1 MAPGRRRQA
10 PRRSAYLRA
19 KNSHEASR
27 QDKVCLVT
35 GGARGLGLAAAE
47 ALLAQGGKVTITDRD
62 AAAGEAEAARLAK
75 AGHKVRFRVQD
86 VTSEADWSK
95 TLDAVAADWGPLDVL
110 VNNAGIAALADV
122 EKESLER
129 WRKTLAVNLDGVFL
143 GTQAAIARMKG
154 RGGSIVNIASI
165 EGLVGEPLIPAYN
178 ASKGGVRMFTKSSA
192 IHCARAG
199 YNIRINSVCPGF
211 AETQMVGAAVASL
224 PPEQAK
230 VFVERTLA
238 RIPLG
243 RFARPEEIARAV
255 LFLASDEASYITGS
269 DLVVDGGMTA

>member
-1 MAPGRRRQA
+1 MKRV
-10 PRRSAYLRA
+10 
-19 KNSHEASR
+19 

-35 GGARGLGLAAAE
+35 GAARGLGLAAVE
-47 ALLAQGGKVTITDRD
+47 ALLQEGARVMLTDVD
-62 AAAGEAEAARLAK
+62 SAAGEAEKTRLARL
-75 AGHKVRFRVQD
+75 GFEVRFMVQD
-86 VTSEADWSK
+86 VTS
-95 TLDAVAADWGPLDVL
+95 AAQWNEVLEHTTAGWGPLDVV
-110 VNNAGIAALADV
+110 VNNAGVAALANV
-122 EKESLER
+122 EKESLEN
-129 WRKTLAVNLDGVFL
+129 WKKTLSVNLDGVFL

-154 RGGSIVNIASI
+154 RGGSIINIASI
-165 EGLVGEPLIPAYN
+165 EGLIGEPLIPAYN

-224 PPEQAK
+224 PPEEAK

-255 LFLASDEASYITGS
+255 LFLASDEASYVTGS